1 MMAKVT
7 VPSGV
12 GISVRIDGK
21 QDSPWFVLPN
31 CITRAPQDVGP
42 ADGDVD
48 AEVQGAS
55 LRLTRTRRERRS
67 VSSELV

>member
-21 QDSPWFVLPN
+21 EDSPWLVLSN
-31 CITRAPQDVGP
+31 SVTATHRMWDSQMEMLTKKYRVFRYDARGHGESDVP
-42 ADGDVD
+42 L
-48 AEVQGAS
+48 S
-55 LRLTRTRRERRS
+55 S
-67 VSSELV
+67 VLV